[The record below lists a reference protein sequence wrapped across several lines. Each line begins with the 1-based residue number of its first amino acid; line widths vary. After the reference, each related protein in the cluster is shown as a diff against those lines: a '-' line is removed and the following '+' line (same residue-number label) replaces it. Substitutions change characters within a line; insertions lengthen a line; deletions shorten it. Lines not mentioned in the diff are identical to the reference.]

1 MHADVENET
10 VISERLRKRSTSTPS
25 VLATS
30 SPDDIALNACD
41 FSIIDAVHIRTMGAT
56 TTTVFPEP
64 FGPSSP
70 YITDQTERDRRFTAR
85 FSPYSLVNSSA
96 DIVSIGSTCPTTDL

>member
-1 MHADVENET
+1 MCAFPDVSRSMVVSMFT
-10 VISERLRKRSTSTPS
+10 V
-25 VLATS
+25 V
-30 SPDDIALNACD
+30 
-41 FSIIDAVHIRTMGAT
+41 
-56 TTTVFPEP
+56 VFPEP

-70 YITDQTERDRRFTAR
+70 YISDQTERDRRFTAR